1 MNFISTRKNPKSI
14 KIQKSITL
22 LANFLQAL
30 STNLVTKF
38 GSKLFITPINFS
50 VPEREKA
57 LYKSAQKKNMTI
69 KSINKEIEVLSYGYS
84 KKKVLFVHGWA
95 GRSTQLFMTADKLLE
110 KGYMFISFDGPA
122 HGKSSGKTT
131 SMPEFIE
138 AIKQIDEELG
148 PFEVVIGHSFGGLCL
163 YNAVSDGLSVK
174 KLVTIGAADKISDVL
189 LNFTKS
195 LKIKP
200 LIAKKIKQLY
210 DKQWGK
216 NIDDHSSSVVAKN
229 IQIPTL
235 IIHDSFDGDVDVSCA
250 LNIRQNIKKGELLI
264 TKGLGHTKILRD
276 KNVTSKIIDFIQN
289 NS

>member
-1 MNFISTRKNPKSI
+1 MNFISIRKNPKSI
-14 KIQKSITL
+14 KIPKSITL
-22 LANFLQAL
+22 LANFLQAI
-30 STNLVTKF
+30 SSSLVTKF
-38 GSKLFITPINFS
+38 GSKLFITPVNFS
-50 VPEREKA
+50 IPKREKA
-57 LYKSAQKKNMTI
+57 LYKSAQKKKMFI
-69 KSINKEIEVLSYGYS
+69 KTINKEIEILSYGYS
-84 KKKVLFVHGWA
+84 KKKVLYVHGWA
-95 GRSTQLFMTADKLLE
+95 GRSTQLFMSADKLLE

-131 SMPEFIE
+131 SMPEFLE
-138 AIKQIDEELG
+138 VIKQINEEFG
-148 PFEVVIGHSFGGLCL
+148 PFEAVIGHSFGGLCL
-163 YNAVSDGLSVK
+163 YNAVSDGLPAK

-200 LIAKKIKQLY
+200 IIAKKIKYLY

-216 NIDDHSSSVVAKN
+216 NIDEHSSSIVAKN

-250 LNIRQNIKKGELLI
+250 LNIRQSIKKGELLI

-289 NS
+289 NT